1 MDPAMQKAIKNLYRY
16 NADLSQGL
24 VFQSLETILWQFF
37 KDQAIEVLQG
47 IDEHAELMDEM
58 SIKIGGTD

>member
-1 MDPAMQKAIKNLYRY
+1 MDAAMQKAIKNVYRY

-24 VFQSLETILWQFF
+24 VFQSLEGILTEFF
-37 KDQAIEVLQG
+37 KDRVVEILAG
-47 IDEHAELMDEM
+47 IDKRDALMDEM

>member
-1 MDPAMQKAIKNLYRY
+1 MDPAMQNAIKSIYRY

-24 VFQSLETILWQFF
+24 VFQSLESILTQFF
-37 KDQAIEVLQG
+37 RDRVVEILAGLDKRDA
-47 IDEHAELMDEM
+47 LMDEM